1 MSQIDG
7 ETYFNN
13 FGQSGY
19 DELKE
24 WTPSYYQ
31 KIKEADANLQF
42 AGKTIDQMAQAL
54 EDWCANMFID
64 TMSEDML
71 SRMEAFYYLDNAG
84 RTLEERRRLL
94 KAAQIG
100 SGKVDIDRLRR
111 IIKVYADVDCDF
123 EFINELNIILHAG
136 NKVIHFTDFTDI
148 LGRQLPAHLSWH
160 IHQAMQQLNGIRPA
174 VAVRNTYIAYP
185 IIIENFER
193 EGNNNAADI

>member
-24 WTPSYYQ
+24 WTPAYYQ

-136 NKVIHFTDFTDI
+136 NKVD
-148 LGRQLPAHLSWH
+148 RKS
-160 IHQAMQQLNGIRPA
+160 
-174 VAVRNTYIAYP
+174 VV
-185 IIIENFER
+185 
-193 EGNNNAADI
+193 

>member
-1 MSQIDG
+1 
-7 ETYFNN
+7 
-13 FGQSGY
+13 
-19 DELKE
+19 
-24 WTPSYYQ
+24 
-31 KIKEADANLQF
+31 
-42 AGKTIDQMAQAL
+42 
-54 EDWCANMFID
+54 
-64 TMSEDML
+64 
-71 SRMEAFYYLDNAG
+71 MEAFYYLDNAG

-148 LGRQLPAHLSWH
+148 LGSSKLSFVNIPVTITDVLSWRFNDDSPVDCISFFRATH
-160 IHQAMQQLNGIRPA
+160 
-174 VAVRNTYIAYP
+174 P
-185 IIIENFER
+185 IITENFER